1 MSNPTDL
8 PAEVK
13 PPTVL
18 RYVGHLSPHGHLQ
31 PPAGVPARDLTQADI
46 DELPF
51 RTISVV
57 DEGEHLL
64 LTRQRIS
71 ADDLLKFD
79 PPVFMRASAAKE

>member
-1 MSNPTDL
+1 MSHSVESPSA
-8 PAEVK
+8 PSV
-13 PPTVL
+13 VL
-18 RYVGHLSPHGHLQ
+18 RYVGHQSPHGVLM
-31 PPAGVPARDLTQADI
+31 PPPGVPARDLTQADL

-71 ADDLLKFD
+71 ADDLLAFN
-79 PPVFMRASAAKE
+79 PPIYARARADKE